1 MASIGLI
8 GDTGTMHK
16 QVFGGVIAAS
26 LVSLAMVMGS
36 SPTLAAP
43 AASDVRDA
51 PAPYILGPADVIEV
65 SVLGRNDFTT
75 KGRID
80 GDGTFRVPFIG
91 AIAAANRTAV
101 QLSDDIARALDA
113 GGYFAHP
120 IVKVEVTS
128 YASRYVTVMG
138 AIVHPDL
145 VTVDRTYR
153 LSEIMARAGGV
164 KEGGAD
170 YVVYIP
176 KTGARREITLEAMA
190 TGGSQ
195 DDPYV
200 SPGDKVYVPDA
211 ALFYISGQVKTPG
224 AFPLKRD
231 MTYRMAISR
240 AGGLTDSGSDK
251 SVTVTRDGKKTGHMN
266 IDSKV
271 KPGDTV
277 VIGERLF

>member
-1 MASIGLI
+1 
-8 GDTGTMHK
+8 MHK
-16 QVFGGVIAAS
+16 QVFGGVIAVS
-26 LVSLAMVMGS
+26 LASLAMVMSGS
-36 SPTLAAP
+36 PAQAAP
-43 AASDVRDA
+43 AASDARVVTA

-91 AIAAANRTAV
+91 SIAAANRTAV

-120 IVKVEVTS
+120 IVKVEVAS

-176 KTGARREITLEAMA
+176 KNGAHREITLEAMA
-190 TGGSQ
+190 IGGGQ

-200 SPGDKVYVPDA
+200 SPGDKIYVPDA
-211 ALFYISGQVKTPG
+211 ALFYISGQVKAPG
-224 AFPLKRD
+224 AIPLKRD

-251 SVTVTRDGKKTGHMN
+251 SVTVTRDGKKTAHIN

-271 KPGDTV
+271 MPGDIV